1 MATSVNYIQG
11 NSLRLI
17 LPLMVIQLNEDGT
30 TTEGSFVPL
39 EGDVYSLTLKG
50 QRQYRYTPTI
60 EVVDG
65 ENCAVVALMGIE
77 NYGTYGIEIVV
88 TRADGTRLRY
98 ANPDALTLEQYTGE
112 VSGGT
117 SGAPLVVGGVVLD
130 ASLFIFAKGDK
141 GDDGEDGVGIA
152 SITKTGTSGLVDTY
166 TITYTNGNSTT
177 FTVTNGRNGTDG
189 TDGTDGVGVVSI
201 VQTTTSTESGGI
213 NIITCTLTNGNVTTF
228 EIRNGKDG
236 GGSSITI
243 DSSPTQGS
251 TNAVSSGG
259 VYTALQGKQD
269 TLTFD
274 DTPTQNSN
282 NPVKSGGVY
291 SALQT
296 AYSAIVEVSW
306 DDDLQIYKSN
316 TVRTNDLVEAYAHN
330 QDIQLKFAGGEWNG
344 IRLNLFGNDNSTF
357 YFTGVIN
364 EFEYQATVSPS
375 GNNPITVETGY
386 ASLQTTLTFDNLP
399 TNNSDNPVKSG
410 GIYNTFAQYCPMLA
424 DARQSA
430 VGAITA
436 VAPFASLVDGQKIM
450 LKLAY
455 NIVENTT
462 LQLTLSGGNTTS
474 AYQIYGCN
482 RQMTKR
488 LSSGTYREGSVM
500 ECVYVASETRWYVT
514 GMLDS
519 DTIDSP
525 VSMSD
530 VSSESTLNRAITG
543 KFIHDNISLK
553 RTVVTTGSALTADT
567 YLELGT
573 TDTVAPTLP
582 ATYTDADEFIFSFT
596 CDTAACTVTLPT
608 GVTLADN
615 CDNFSEVAA
624 GVFFQVSI
632 MDDVAA
638 YLCVTPTTT

>member
-11 NSLRLI
+11 NSLRII
-17 LPLMVIQLNEDGT
+17 LPLMVIQLHEDGT

-39 EGDVYSLTLKG
+39 DGDIYVVTLKG

-65 ENCAVVALMGIE
+65 DNCAVVELMGIE

-98 ANPDALTLEQYTGE
+98 ANPDALTLEQYTGTI
-112 VSGGT
+112 SGG
-117 SGAPLVVGGVVLD
+117 GDAPLIIGGVVLD
-130 ASLFIFAKGDK
+130 PSLFIFAKGDR
-141 GDDGEDGVGIA
+141 GDDGADGA
-152 SITKTGTSGLVDTY
+152 
-166 TITYTNGNSTT
+166 
-177 FTVTNGRNGTDG
+177 
-189 TDGTDGVGVVSI
+189 DGTDGVGVVSI

-213 NIITCTLTNGNVTTF
+213 NVITCTLTNGDVSTF

-243 DSSPTQGS
+243 DPSPTQGS
-251 TNAVSSGG
+251 TNAVASGG
-259 VYTALQGKQD
+259 VYDALQGKQNTLTFDNVPTEDSLNPVKSGGIFDALKTKQD

-274 DTPTQNSN
+274 NTPTQYSI

-291 SALQT
+291 EALQT
-296 AYSAIVEVSW
+296 AYSAIVEVVW
-306 DDDLQIYKSN
+306 DDALQIYKSN

-357 YFTGVIN
+357 YFTGIVN
-364 EFEYQATVSPS
+364 EFEYQATVEPS
-375 GNNPITVETGY
+375 GNNPIIAQIGY
-386 ASLQTTLTFDNLP
+386 AHLQTSLTFDNVP
-399 TNNSDNPVKSG
+399 TANSNNPVKSS
-410 GIYNTFAQYCPMLA
+410 GIYNMCPIIE
-424 DARQSA
+424 DTRSSA
-430 VGAITA
+430 VAAITG
-436 VAPFASLVDGQKIM
+436 VAPFASLVDGQRIVLH
-450 LKLAY
+450 LKYATT
-455 NIVENTT
+455 NNTT
-462 LQLTLSGGNTTS
+462 LSLTLSGGGATAAKPIKAS
-474 AYQIYGCN
+474 
-482 RQMTKR
+482 
-488 LSSGTYREGSVM
+488 YRFAGNGSVGLDINIRSNS
-500 ECVYVASETRWYVT
+500 YVGLVWDATNDWWHTLSDIDT
-514 GMLDS
+514 
-519 DTIDSP
+519 DTINAP
-525 VSMSD
+525 VSLTD
-530 VSSESTLNRAITG
+530 VTNESTLSRAITG

-596 CDTAACTVTLPT
+596 CDTAACSVTLPT
-608 GVTLADN
+608 GVVLADN

-638 YLCVTPTTT
+638 YLCVTPTTP